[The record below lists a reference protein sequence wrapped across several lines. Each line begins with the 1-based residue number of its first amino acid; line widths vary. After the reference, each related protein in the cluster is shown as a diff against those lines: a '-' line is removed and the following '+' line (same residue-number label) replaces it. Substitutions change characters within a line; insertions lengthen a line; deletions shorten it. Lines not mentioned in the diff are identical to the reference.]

1 MRITSQNKVT
11 IDRTHWLWCGFTT
24 IRFLT
29 MNGTE
34 TTLTELPNKFAI
46 TELVNRLFMYT
57 DDRKCAPLFLSNQ
70 TK

>member
-1 MRITSQNKVT
+1 
-11 IDRTHWLWCGFTT
+11 
-24 IRFLT
+24 

-34 TTLTELPNKFAI
+34 TTLTELLNKFAI
-46 TELVNRLFMYT
+46 TELVNRLFMHT